1 MSNDVGIPAGRV
13 RHAGVGRGI
22 AVNAPSSEPTFEAV
36 AAFHGHVCLDIALG
50 YRVAI
55 AALRE
60 LACARPRDE
69 ELVAIVEN
77 DSCSVDAVQAVTG
90 CTFGKGNLVYHPY
103 GKAAYTF
110 VDRRSGRAVR
120 IYCHFWEA
128 FDRGEGVAFAG
139 LMNRVLAGEAS
150 GPERERFGRE
160 MAAISQRILALP
172 ERELFSVSLVET
184 PPPPTARIFS
194 SAACEQCGE
203 WTMETRLAVAH
214 GKRLC
219 LPCREAAI

>member
-1 MSNDVGIPAGRV
+1 M
-13 RHAGVGRGI
+13 
-22 AVNAPSSEPTFEAV
+22 NASPSATTFDAV

-50 YRVAI
+50 YRVAT

-60 LACARPRDE
+60 LACERPRDE
-69 ELVAIVEN
+69 ELVAVVEN

-90 CTFGKGNLVYHPY
+90 CTFGKGNLVYHPN

-110 VDRRSGRAVR
+110 VDRRTNRAVR

-128 FDRGEGVAFAG
+128 FDRGEGVAFAA
-139 LMNRVLAGEAS
+139 LMNRVLAGQAS
-150 GPERERFGRE
+150 SAERERFGRE
-160 MAAISQRILALP
+160 MSEISRRILSLP
-172 ERELFSVSLVET
+172 EADLFSISRVDT
-184 PPPPTARIFS
+184 PPPPGARIFS

-203 WTMETRLAVAH
+203 WTMETRLTAVR

-219 LPCREAAI
+219 PPCRDAGT

>member
-1 MSNDVGIPAGRV
+1 MSGPSTDPEFD
-13 RHAGVGRGI
+13 
-22 AVNAPSSEPTFEAV
+22 AVV
-36 AAFHGHVCLDIALG
+36 AFHGHVCLDIAMG
-50 YRVAI
+50 YRIAK

-60 LACARPRDE
+60 LSCERPRDE

-90 CTFGKGNLVYHPY
+90 CTFGKGNLVYRPY

-128 FDRGEGVAFAG
+128 FDRGEGAAFSA
-139 LMNRVLAGEAS
+139 LMNRVLAGKAS
-150 GPERERFGRE
+150 RAEQERFGRE
-160 MAAISQRILALP
+160 MTSLSHQVLALP
-172 ERELFSVSLVET
+172 ERDLFSVSPVSM
-184 PPPPTARIFS
+184 PPPPGARIFA
-194 SAACEQCGE
+194 SAACDRCGE
-203 WTMETRLAVAH
+203 WTMETRLSVVD

-219 LPCREAAI
+219 PPCRGDA